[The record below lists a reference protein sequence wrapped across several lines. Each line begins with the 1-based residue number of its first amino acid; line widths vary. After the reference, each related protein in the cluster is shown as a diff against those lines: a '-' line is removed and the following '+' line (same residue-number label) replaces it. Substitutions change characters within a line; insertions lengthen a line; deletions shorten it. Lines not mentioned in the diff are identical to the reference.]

1 MNKVL
6 SFYVVYL
13 PPTFPAFAHFI
24 FVIFGLG
31 IFLRKEANETFSLH
45 KEVLRAGL
53 MKTCQFQDN
62 KDFLDVFVGVFLTP
76 IIVLSPAPHSIRGQI
91 LPTVLNK

>member
-1 MNKVL
+1 
-6 SFYVVYL
+6 
-13 PPTFPAFAHFI
+13 
-24 FVIFGLG
+24 
-31 IFLRKEANETFSLH
+31 
-45 KEVLRAGL
+45 